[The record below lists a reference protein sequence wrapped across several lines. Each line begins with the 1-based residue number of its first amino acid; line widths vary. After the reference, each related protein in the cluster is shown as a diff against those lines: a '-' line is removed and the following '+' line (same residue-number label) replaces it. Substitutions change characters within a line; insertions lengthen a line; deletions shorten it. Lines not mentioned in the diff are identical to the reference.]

1 MSDKLESEEMQ
12 QITIDAIKQHM
23 LAQAKLGVNFV
34 QLSFTLV
41 GKTRTELIKQ
51 GFEVVESTG
60 SNLTKIRW

>member
-34 QLSFTLV
+34 QSSFTLV